1 VTGSLPVNPGAALLP
16 SEPGAVVGIV
26 GTAKNS
32 GKTTALNW
40 MLREATAQKRCAGLV
55 SIGFDGETRDFWLGV
70 EKPSVHV
77 STGTLVASAER
88 SLSMGTAPYNI
99 LHRSGIQT
107 PLGEVLIAQIT
118 EDGTTVLAG
127 MRHRGDVRLVREKL
141 LHHGAD
147 IVIVDGAYH
156 RRALADPTLTDSV
169 VLATGAVLAGT
180 VTRVATDTAAIV
192 AQLCLP
198 TIDDP
203 THRDLLAKAV
213 ETNLPHVR
221 GPADQITALDSSA
234 IQLEDLADVPQ
245 LHEATAIAIPG
256 VAADTLVQSLVQLEG
271 PPTLLVPDA
280 THLIVSPRIWRQ
292 CAQRPGW
299 VRVGQSIAIRAVT
312 VNPSGIHQNDLDPD
326 ALLKAVQSACPAIPV
341 INVMANEN
349 RG

>member
-1 VTGSLPVNPGAALLP
+1 MTGSLLDNPSAALLP
-16 SEPGAVVGIV
+16 SESGAVVGIV

-40 MLREATAQKRCAGLV
+40 MLREATAQERCAGLV

-88 SLSMGTAPYNI
+88 SLSMGSASYDI

-118 EDGTTVLAG
+118 QDGTTVLAG
-127 MRHRGDVRLVREKL
+127 MRHRRDVRLVRDKL
-141 LHHGAD
+141 LQYGAD
-147 IVIVDGAYH
+147 IVFVDGAYH

-180 VTRVATDTAAIV
+180 VTRVAADTAAIV
-192 AQLCLP
+192 AQLSLP

-203 THRDLLAKAV
+203 THQDLLAKAV
-213 ETNLPHVR
+213 KTQRPHVR
-221 GPADQITALDSSA
+221 GPADQISTLDSSGV
-234 IQLEDLADVPQ
+234 QLEDLTGIPGLQEVS
-245 LHEATAIAIPG
+245 AIAIPG
-256 VAADTLVQSLVQLEG
+256 VAADTLVQSLMQLEET
-271 PPTLLVPDA
+271 PVLLVPDA

-292 CAQRPGW
+292 CAQRPGS

-326 ALLKAVQSACPAIPV
+326 ALLKAVQAACPTIPV